1 MVEISILSLEIVLI
15 VADIMTISVPANIYL
30 RI

>member
-15 VADIMTISVPANIYL
+15 VTDIIAISVPANIYL